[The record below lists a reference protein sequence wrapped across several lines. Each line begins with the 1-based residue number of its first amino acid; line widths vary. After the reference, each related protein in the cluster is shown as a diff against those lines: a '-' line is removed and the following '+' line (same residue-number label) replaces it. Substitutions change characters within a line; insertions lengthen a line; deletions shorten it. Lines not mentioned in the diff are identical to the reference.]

1 MSYYNQAQPTNI
13 KQKYSEF
20 DVITFLMK
28 MPTGRQCRSGSLR
41 INGFLK
47 LYKTS
52 PAGVTSPID
61 GDEGIMLDQ
70 FTGVHSFF
78 RNTNTTLNSRTVE
91 SLQNYARY
99 VSMVSQH
106 DYSPESLITNSLN
119 ATELKGALNTYLLN
133 GDNLTKGIAFSMK
146 PHICIN
152 KSSADLAQSKFQ
164 EIQVT
169 VQLGSAVEALYVAGG
184 KPAVPTISSLS
195 YELSDLQLSWMETME
210 VPSNEPVVL
219 NTISNMIQTI
229 TGLSN
234 NIQVV
239 SSTAYNALSMSFM
252 RQSSVKSIYNNNMLC
267 EYVPDV
273 ARCEFLVNGVDAPLS
288 YAITTPCYQDLA
300 LNYYKSLSSSGN
312 AIWGL
317 PSGEKNSIMN
327 RFYSENGCFGV
338 GSAFSDSIND
348 KLQVALTINDNT
360 AYNPSA
366 NPIDCFIYTNG
377 YISL

>member
-1 MSYYNQAQPTNI
+1 MSFYNAAQPTNI
-13 KQKYSEF
+13 KQKYGEF

-28 MPTGRQCRSGSLR
+28 MPTGRQCKAGSMR

-52 PAGVTSPID
+52 PAGVTSAID
-61 GDEGIMLDQ
+61 GNEGIMLDQ
-70 FTGVHSFF
+70 FAGVHSFF
-78 RNTNTTLNSRTVE
+78 RNTNSTINSRTVE
-91 SLQNYARY
+91 SLQNYPRY

-106 DYSPESLITNSLN
+106 DFSPESLITNSLN
-119 ATELKGALNTYLLN
+119 APELKGALNTYLLN
-133 GDNLTKGIAFSMK
+133 GSNAIKGIPFSMK
-146 PHICIN
+146 PQICVN

-164 EIQVT
+164 EIQIM
-169 VQLGSAVEALYVAGG
+169 VQLGSAVEALYISG
-184 KPAVPTISSLS
+184 AVNAQISSLS
-195 YELSDLQLSWMETME
+195 YELTDLQLSWMETME

-219 NTISNMIQTI
+219 NTVSNMVQTI

-252 RQSSVKSIYNNNMLC
+252 HQSSVKSLYNNNMLC
-267 EYVPDV
+267 EYIPDIS
-273 ARCEFLVNGVDAPLS
+273 RLEILVNGVDAPLS
-288 YAITTPCYQDLA
+288 YAITTPAYQDIA

-317 PSGEKNSIMN
+317 PRGEKNSIMN
-327 RFYSENGCFGV
+327 RFYSENGSFGI

-348 KLQVALTINDNT
+348 KLQVALTIDDNT
-360 AYNPSA
+360 QHNPSS

>member
-1 MSYYNQAQPTNI
+1 MSFYNAAQPTNI

-20 DVITFLMK
+20 DVVTFLMK
-28 MPTGRQCRSGSLR
+28 MPTGRQCKAGSMR
-41 INGFLK
+41 VNGFLK

-52 PAGVTSPID
+52 PTGVTSAIT

-78 RNTNTTLNSRTVE
+78 RNTNSTINNRTIE
-91 SLQNYARY
+91 SLQNYPRY

-106 DYSPESLITNSLN
+106 DFSPESLITNSLN
-119 ATELKGALNTYLLN
+119 APELKGALNTYLLN
-133 GDNLTKGIAFSMK
+133 GSNQVKGIPFSMK
-146 PHICIN
+146 PQICVN

-164 EIQVT
+164 EVQVMF
-169 VQLGSAVEALYVAGG
+169 QLGSAVEALYISG
-184 KPAVPTISSLS
+184 AVNAQISSLS
-195 YELSDLQLSWMETME
+195 YEFTDLQLSWMETME
-210 VPSNEPVVL
+210 VQSNEPVVL
-219 NTISNMIQTI
+219 NTVSNMVQTI

-239 SSTAYNALSMSFM
+239 SSSAYNALSMSFM
-252 RQSSVKSIYNNNMLC
+252 HQSSLKSFYNNNMLC
-267 EYVPDV
+267 EYIPDIS
-273 ARCEFLVNGVDAPLS
+273 RCEFLVNGVDAPLS
-288 YAITTPCYQDLA
+288 YAITTPAYQDIA

-317 PSGEKNSIMN
+317 PAGEKNSIMN
-327 RFYSENGCFGV
+327 RFYSENGSFGI

-348 KLQVALTINDNT
+348 KLQVALTIDDNT
-360 AYNPSA
+360 QHNPSS

>member
-1 MSYYNQAQPTNI
+1 MSFYNAAQPTNI
-13 KQKYSEF
+13 KQKYGEF

-28 MPTGRQCRSGSLR
+28 MPTGRQCKAGSMR
-41 INGFLK
+41 VNGFLK
-47 LYKTS
+47 LYKTA
-52 PAGVTSPID
+52 PTGVTSPID

-70 FTGVHSFF
+70 HTGVHSFF
-78 RNTNTTLNSRTVE
+78 RNTNSTINNRTIE
-91 SLQNYARY
+91 SLQNYPRY

-106 DYSPESLITNSLN
+106 DFSPESLITNSLN
-119 ATELKGALNTYLLN
+119 APELKGALNTYLLN
-133 GDNLTKGIAFSMK
+133 GSDVLKGIPFSMK
-146 PHICIN
+146 PQICVN

-164 EIQVT
+164 EIQVMF
-169 VQLGSAVEALYVAGG
+169 QLGSAVEALYISG
-184 KPAVPTISSLS
+184 AVNAQISSLS

-219 NTISNMIQTI
+219 NTVSNMIQTI

-239 SSTAYNALSMSFM
+239 SSSAYNALSMSFM
-252 RQSSVKSIYNNNMLC
+252 RQASVKSLYNNNMLC
-267 EYVPDV
+267 EYIPDISRV
-273 ARCEFLVNGVDAPLS
+273 EFLVNGVDAPLS
-288 YAITTPCYQDLA
+288 YAITTPAYQDIA

-317 PSGEKNSIMN
+317 PAGEKNSIMN
-327 RFYSENGCFGV
+327 RFYSENGSFGI

-348 KLQVALTINDNT
+348 KLQVALTIDDT
-360 AYNPSA
+360 TQYNPSS

>member
-1 MSYYNQAQPTNI
+1 MSFYNAAQPTNI
-13 KQKYSEF
+13 KQKYGEF

-28 MPTGRQCRSGSLR
+28 MPTGRQCKAGSMR

-52 PAGVTSPID
+52 PAGVTSAID
-61 GDEGIMLDQ
+61 GNEGIMLDQ
-70 FTGVHSFF
+70 FAGVHSFF
-78 RNTNTTLNSRTVE
+78 RNTNSTINSRTVE
-91 SLQNYARY
+91 SLQNYPRY

-106 DYSPESLITNSLN
+106 DFSPESLITNSLN
-119 ATELKGALNTYLLN
+119 APELKGALNTYLLN
-133 GDNLTKGIAFSMK
+133 GSNAIKGIPFSMK
-146 PHICIN
+146 PQICVN
-152 KSSADLAQSKFQ
+152 KSSADLPQSKFQ
-164 EIQVT
+164 EIQIM
-169 VQLGSAVEALYVAGG
+169 VQLGSAVEALYISG
-184 KPAVPTISSLS
+184 AVNAQISSLS
-195 YELSDLQLSWMETME
+195 YELTDLQLSWMETME

-219 NTISNMIQTI
+219 NTVSNMVQTI

-252 RQSSVKSIYNNNMLC
+252 HQSSVKSLYNNNMLC
-267 EYVPDV
+267 EYIPDIS
-273 ARCEFLVNGVDAPLS
+273 RLEILVNGVDAPLS
-288 YAITTPCYQDLA
+288 YAITTPAYQDIA

-317 PSGEKNSIMN
+317 PAGEKNSIMN
-327 RFYSENGCFGV
+327 RFYSENGSFGI

-348 KLQVALTINDNT
+348 KLQVALTIDDNT
-360 AYNPSA
+360 QHNPSS